1 MTLELH
7 PDDQKV
13 PEDMV
18 ASGRF
23 RSASDAVHAAL
34 AALEELEQE
43 DWKSYAGERIETGLD
58 DVKAARTVPA
68 EEIYAM
74 LRR

>member
-1 MTLELH
+1 MTVELH

-13 PEDMV
+13 
-18 ASGRF
+18 
-23 RSASDAVHAAL
+23 
-34 AALEELEQE
+34 LEE
-43 DWKSYAGERIETGLD
+43 DWKSYAGERTETGLQ

-68 EEIYAM
+68 EEIYRM